1 MTELDLQ
8 WPAVDEEVLRA
19 FPPVLRAIVKALGFG
34 RAGQFLNAHGGTNPV
49 FPKLKTAWLGL
60 NKEELTRLRITL
72 KFHLEINPR
81 ISLPMPDKLFA
92 HIRNQDIVRNMHHQT
107 INTQVREYKL
117 TNRQIMNIRRQL
129 GKDERLQESRLKRN
143 LAFDADELTAL
154 KSLAEEKLHR
164 DGNALYAKILNKLN
178 RAAAQVSPKSNVAQF
193 DLF

>member
-34 RAGQFLNAHGGTNPV
+34 RAGQFLNAHGGTNPNLPHV
-49 FPKLKTAWLGL
+49 KNTWLGL
-60 NKEELTRLRITL
+60 DGAELARLRITL
-72 KFHLEINPR
+72 KPHLDYANR
-81 ISLPMPDKLFA
+81 VSLPKPDKLFS
-92 HIRNQDIVRNMHHQT
+92 HMRNQQIVRNMHKQT

-129 GKDERLQESRLKRN
+129 TKDERLQESRVKRN

-164 DGNALYAKILNKLN
+164 EGNALYAKILNKLN
-178 RAAAQVSPKSNVAQF
+178 RASAQVSPKTNVAQF